1 VRVLSLGN
9 LYPPQHL
16 GGYELVWQASVRALR
31 ARGHV
36 VRVICTDTVLSPDAR
51 EQDEDVHRELRWYWR
66 DHAWPRLRWRDR
78 RAVERTDRAIVA
90 GHVREFAP
98 DVVAFFA
105 MGGLPMSLV
114 TQNRLPAVAVVHD
127 DWLTYG
133 PREDQWHRLMRHRR
147 LHAAGTWLFVS
158 EFLQAR
164 ALASPWRL
172 GETAVVPA
180 GIAAGFRNPRPA
192 PPWSWSLLY
201 VGRPDPRKGA
211 DVALAALDHLPP
223 QATLTVAGAA
233 EPGDG
238 ARVRALGRVPQNH
251 LPYVYA
257 AADAVLVPSRVDE
270 PFGLV
275 ALEAMGLGRPVVATA
290 RGGAAEY
297 LRDGINALTVPPDD
311 PEALAAAVRRLADD
325 PGLRARLREGGLAT
339 ASEHTAETFHA
350 RVEDALAGAVGAP

>member
-16 GGYELVWQASVRALR
+16 GGYELVWQATVRALR

-36 VRVICTDTVLSPDAR
+36 VRVVCTDTVLAPDAR
-51 EQDEDVHRELRWYWR
+51 EQDEGVHRELRWYWR
-66 DHAWPRLRWRDR
+66 DHAWPKLRWRDR
-78 RAVERTDRAIVA
+78 RAIERTDRAIVA
-90 GHVREFAP
+90 AHAREFAP
-98 DVVAFFA
+98 DAIAFFA

-127 DWLTYG
+127 DWLSYG
-133 PREDQWHRLMRHRR
+133 PREDQWHRIMRHRR
-147 LHAAGTWLFVS
+147 LHARGTWLFVS
-158 EFLQAR
+158 EYLQAR
-164 ALASPWRL
+164 ARASPWRL
-172 GETAVVPA
+172 EETAVVPA
-180 GIAAGFRNPRPA
+180 GIGPGFRHPRPA

-223 QATLTVAGAA
+223 QATLTVAGPAV
-233 EPGDG
+233 PGDG
-238 ARVRALGRVPQNH
+238 ARVRALGRVPQDH

-297 LRDGINALTVPPDD
+297 LRDGVNALVVPPDD
-311 PEALAAAVRRLADD
+311 PEAVAAAVRRLADD
-325 PGLRARLREGGLAT
+325 PALRARLREGGLAT
-339 ASEHTAETFHA
+339 AGAYTAEDFYA
-350 RVEDALAGAVGAP
+350 RVEHALTGVVGTP